1 MDKKLFKMILTI
13 CLVSIAFAFILWNFT
28 VFYDFFIKALRILRP
43 VFFGFFIAFILMRPY
58 DFFNNLFLKAKFGK
72 KHPKIFAGISLLI
85 VYVLLLLIITG
96 IVWIVIPQFVTSI
109 VNFSSNINSYFDNIK
124 NSTNDVINYLNE
136 KIPDDINLVE
146 KIQGYISQIPE
157 ILQTVFLGAFGVTS
171 SIISVIIDIFIGFM
185 ISMYFLIGKEKL
197 KLQLRKV
204 FFALFKEKTA
214 ENISSTLSLI
224 SQTFSNY
231 IAGQIIEAFVLGTL
245 SFIGMTIF
253 GFEYPLLISVFLGVT
268 SLIPVI
274 GPYIGTIPSAFIL
287 LLISPLKAFWFIIF
301 VIGLQQIESNIF
313 YPRVVGTKV
322 GLPAIWVLV
331 AVLVGGGLFGI
342 VGILIAVPTMSVIY
356 DLSRKR
362 IYDTLDKKKI
372 SVK

>member
-1 MDKKLFKMILTI
+1 M
-13 CLVSIAFAFILWNFT
+13 
-28 VFYDFFIKALRILRP
+28 
-43 VFFGFFIAFILMRPY
+43 
-58 DFFNNLFLKAKFGK
+58 
-72 KHPKIFAGISLLI
+72 
-85 VYVLLLLIITG
+85 
-96 IVWIVIPQFVTSI
+96 
-109 VNFSSNINSYFDNIK
+109 SNPS
-124 NSTNDVINYLNE
+124 
-136 KIPDDINLVE
+136 
-146 KIQGYISQIPE
+146 
-157 ILQTVFLGAFGVTS
+157 
-171 SIISVIIDIFIGFM
+171 
-185 ISMYFLIGKEKL
+185 
-197 KLQLRKV
+197 KV

-342 VGILIAVPTMSVIY
+342 IGILIAVPTMSVIY

-362 IYDTLDKKKI
+362 ISYNF
-372 SVK
+372 V

>member
-157 ILQTVFLGAFGVTS
+157 ILQAVFLGAFGVTS
-171 SIISVIIDIFIGFM
+171 SIISVIIDIGIGFM
-185 ISMYFLIGKEKL
+185 ISMYFLVGKEKL

-204 FFALFKEKTA
+204 ILALFKEKTA
-214 ENISSTLSLI
+214 QSISSTLSLI

-231 IAGQIIEAFVLGTL
+231 IVGQIIEAFVLGTL

-253 GFEYPLLISVFLGVT
+253 RFEYPLLISVFLGVT

-342 VGILIAVPTMSVIY
+342 IGILIAVPTMSVIY